1 MKKTWSIGERLFKD
15 DYERRIKMFDA
26 LVGSVALYG
35 AEVWGWRN
43 EARLDR
49 IKRKYIKWILGLDR
63 VTLNYIVIE
72 ETKMK
77 EIRTEV
83 VKRAVKYKKKARKS
97 EKRIV
102 LECIK
107 DLDKERIIKEEN
119 SGRRQ
124 ETVY

>member
-1 MKKTWSIGERLFKD
+1 M
-15 DYERRIKMFDA
+15 
-26 LVGSVALYG
+26 YG

-63 VTLNYIVIE
+63 VTPNYIVIE

-77 EIRTEV
+77 KIRTKA
-83 VKRAVKYKKKARKS
+83 VKRTVKYEEKARKN

-102 LECIK
+102 LE
-107 DLDKERIIKEEN
+107 LE
-119 SGRRQ
+119 
-124 ETVY
+124 